1 MISAVTYNLRRQ
13 KIDENNSSLFE
24 SVRYANGNMD
34 AIDNKRLF
42 SLVVDYIGKNE
53 NLHYYVLERNTSCKT
68 IKDYCIKIEKGNLQG
83 GEAELRALSML
94 CRLLICIVSIKKTPE
109 GSININFTNYGEH
122 VKSFHECIYLLYDE
136 ENQHYDALYAVNIQN
151 QNEKIT
157 IFKRNDEVV
166 LKLLDKFIREEIHY
180 DANIESDN
188 NNLNCLT
195 ELPTEPRLLNETERI
210 ENLFLLEASLNSS
223 NKRKTPDCNGLLR
236 AQTTVTTSSST
247 FEINKNDFSAKRT
260 KFDNTETSSLK
271 KNNIESL
278 TIQKYLEMDIFDDKS
293 EQSTENRQ
301 TVLND
306 EHEAEKMR
314 FEIEPALEFRGRT
327 AHDFKP
333 KKAERRNGKPSEVRA
348 PRYFADQN
356 NRHYLNLLISNTYL
370 LADLLEICLEICI
383 VTREI
388 HGYTYIQPYFKFQ
401 VHPTDPE
408 SPNLNPRYIFLNS
421 TTELKAYLQELQQL
435 KLQLVVVMLTNPE
448 LMQSEQPL
456 KIFALPKNN
465 DHGKCITTK
474 YDNHKDF
481 KKAYSLH
488 DLRFAITLWRKE
500 PGEKVFHRHPDKQYI
515 SQISKEDKNVNKN
528 IIFNL
533 THFFSCVDE
542 SSSK

>member
-1 MISAVTYNLRRQ
+1 MISTVTYNLRRQ

-195 ELPTEPRLLNETERI
+195 ELPTEPRL
-210 ENLFLLEASLNSS
+210 
-223 NKRKTPDCNGLLR
+223 
-236 AQTTVTTSSST
+236 
-247 FEINKNDFSAKRT
+247 SAKRT